1 MRFVAGR
8 AAVADCPDSYGKDAS
23 GAAADGIGHHGRDIA
38 GRAAVADGMGHHGR
52 DVLAGAAVAEHLQR
66 GSAGAECHQEDAA
79 CLGRRAAVVDCRGSA
94 VAKMLAEPMRIA
106 DAAPWRIADAAPGRI
121 ADAAGGKERKRITA
135 CRCG

>member
-1 MRFVAGR
+1 MAKMLAEPMRTGW
-8 AAVADCPDSYGKDAS
+8 DA
-23 GAAADGIGHHGRDIA
+23 
-38 GRAAVADGMGHHGR
+38 M
-52 DVLAGAAVAEHLQR
+52 AERLQR

-106 DAAPWRIADAAPGRI
+106 DAAPEQI
-121 ADAAGGKERKRITA
+121 ADAAGSKERKRITA

>member
-8 AAVADCPDSYGKDAS
+8 AA
-23 GAAADGIGHHGRDIA
+23 AAERLH
-38 GRAAVADGMGHHGR
+38 
-52 DVLAGAAVAEHLQR
+52 R
-66 GSAGAECHQEDAA
+66 GSAGAECHQEDAD

-106 DAAPWRIADAAPGRI
+106 DAAPEQIAY
-121 ADAAGGKERKRITA
+121 AAGGKERNRISA